1 MCIKQSEGGV
11 ADEKFTEN
19 FLRSYLN
26 GNTNFRS
33 PLQAMQ

>member
-19 FLRSYLN
+19 LFKKLFEWEYKLSKYKIL
-26 GNTNFRS
+26 
-33 PLQAMQ
+33 